1 MTDYRIEREGARLDY
16 TCENRRYYT
25 NTGLGEMHTP
35 HSSRGSVLPE
45 PLVRNPNGSLWLE
58 HVSDRKEAGAN
69 YYWFMWYDPNG
80 WPTIPASSIFA
91 REDMV

>member
-1 MTDYRIEREGARLDY
+1 MPYRQG
-16 TCENRRYYT
+16 
-25 NTGLGEMHTP
+25 
-35 HSSRGSVLPE
+35 
-45 PLVRNPNGSLWLE
+45 VRNPNGSLWLE

-91 REDMV
+91 RENMANMQRLRQFYSAAVVHLRRRQCRAQNVVLLM